1 MLFAGGNRTLLPLQD
16 AGKGHMHEE
25 DTDASAQPGA
35 ILIAEDDPF
44 DLALLTNAL
53 SLLQVDHPVVAFGS
67 GMALL
72 RYLDPAPAARLGR
85 PAPILLL
92 LDLKMPGI
100 DGFAVIAEI
109 RQHGCFDPLP
119 IVVVTGLESP
129 REIDR
134 ALKLGADE
142 CLLKPVDV
150 TALGWVLTEHCEGGR
165 QVLGTGNSAAGQS
178 PDAR

>member
-1 MLFAGGNRTLLPLQD
+1 MRMDEENR
-16 AGKGHMHEE
+16 
-25 DTDASAQPGA
+25 DASAQLGP

-44 DLALLTNAL
+44 DLTLLTNAL
-53 SLLQVDHPVVAFGS
+53 SLLQVENPVVAFGS

-85 PAPILLL
+85 PTPVVLL

-100 DGFAVIAEI
+100 DGFAAIAEI
-109 RQHGCFDPLP
+109 RKHGCFDRLP
-119 IVVVTGLESP
+119 IVVITGLESP

-134 ALKLGADE
+134 ALELGADE

-150 TALGWVLTEHCEGGR
+150 TALGRLLTEHCEGGR
-165 QVLGTGNSAAGQS
+165 RVLGTGNSTAGQS